1 MDHKTQ
7 FHWIFIIHQIIIS
20 AITHLIKSHILI
32 KLLLQIII
40 IMIGII
46 QMVVVDAEE
55 EQATVVVGVRV
66 TAVVGVRVPVAVVMI
81 DLH

>member
-1 MDHKTQ
+1 
-7 FHWIFIIHQIIIS
+7 
-20 AITHLIKSHILI
+20 
-32 KLLLQIII
+32 
-40 IMIGII
+40 
-46 QMVVVDAEE
+46 MVVVDAEE